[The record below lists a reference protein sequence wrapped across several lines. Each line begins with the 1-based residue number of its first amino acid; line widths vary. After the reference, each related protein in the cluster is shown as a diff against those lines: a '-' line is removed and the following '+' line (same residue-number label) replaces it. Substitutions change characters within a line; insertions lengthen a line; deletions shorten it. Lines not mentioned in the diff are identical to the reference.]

1 MSKFKRVLI
10 ANRGEIAK
18 RIYNALRDLSITPVI
33 PIVEKE
39 FAQCRTCYPYAVLL
53 KVEDGIF
60 LNKEKLIEIAKENE
74 CQAIHPGYGFLAENA
89 EFARLCEQNGIIFIG
104 PPANSIELM
113 GHKETAR
120 VIAEKSGVSPVPG
133 FSLKGLTEDEILKK
147 AKEIGFP
154 VLIKASLG
162 GGGKGMRRVD
172 KEEELFE
179 NIRMAKSESKEYFA
193 SEDIFVEKYVVN
205 PRHIEI
211 QIFSF
216 PGGRTVYLGE
226 RECTIQRR
234 HQKIIEES
242 PSPIVD
248 EKLRNEMGEAAVALA
263 DTVSYVGAGTVEFI
277 VDRDKNFYF
286 LEMNTRIQ
294 VEHPVTET
302 VYGVDLVK
310 WQVQEAMGLVVNV
323 PQDKIKPNGHA
334 IEFRVY
340 AEDPENNFMPS
351 PGKILRY
358 VEPKIPGVRIE
369 TAVRDGYEIFPD
381 FDPMIAKVI
390 VFDSN
395 REDCIEKSKRVLN
408 ELAVL
413 GVKTNIDFLKS
424 VIEHPAFLKGD
435 LDTGFIEKYSG
446 FLFAEK
452 RDAKFSKEEAVL
464 LASVVEKE
472 GKGNVEKVEGDKDYF
487 PQISDW
493 LP

>member
-18 RIYNALRDLSITPVI
+18 RIYNALRDLDITPVI
-33 PIVEKE
+33 PIVDKE
-39 FAQCRTCYPYAVLL
+39 FNQCFTCYPYAKLL
-53 KVEDGIF
+53 KAEDGIF
-60 LNKEKLIEIAKENE
+60 LNKERLIEIAKENE

-89 EFARLCEQNGIIFIG
+89 EFARMCEQNGIIFIG
-104 PPANSIELM
+104 PPANAIELM

-162 GGGKGMRRVD
+162 GGGKGMRRVE

-179 NIRMAKSESKEYFA
+179 NIRIARSESREYFA
-193 SEDIFVEKYVVN
+193 SEEIFIEKYIVN

-211 QIFSF
+211 QVFSF

-242 PSPIVD
+242 PSPVVD
-248 EKLRNEMGEAAVALA
+248 DRLRKEMGEAAVALA

-277 VDRDKNFYF
+277 MDRDKNFYF

-294 VEHPVTET
+294 VEHPVTEM

-310 WQVQEAMGLVVNV
+310 WQIQEAMGLVVNI
-323 PQDKIKPNGHA
+323 PQEKIKPNGHA
-334 IEFRVY
+334 IEFRIY

-351 PGKILRY
+351 PGKILKY
-358 VEPKIPGVRIE
+358 IEPKIPGVRIE
-369 TAVRDGYEIFPD
+369 SAVRDGYEIFPD
-381 FDPMIAKVI
+381 FDPMIAKVV
-390 VFDSN
+390 VFDTN
-395 REDCIEKSKRVLN
+395 REDCIQKSKRVLN
-408 ELAVL
+408 ELVVL
-413 GVKTNIDFLKS
+413 GVKTNISFLKS

-435 LDTGFIEKYSG
+435 IDTGFVEKYRD
-446 FLFAEK
+446 FLFEK
-452 RDAKFSKEEAVL
+452 AKQPTLTKEQVALIASLVSSQKKKDAMPDCE
-464 LASVVEKE
+464 
-472 GKGNVEKVEGDKDYF
+472 DKNF
-487 PQISDW
+487 LPEVSGW

>member
-1 MSKFKRVLI
+1 LSKFERVLI

-18 RIYNALRDLSITPVI
+18 RIYHALRDLNITPVI
-33 PIVEKE
+33 PIVERE
-39 FAQCRTCYPYAVLL
+39 FEQTFDIYPYAILL

-60 LNKEKLIEIAKENE
+60 LNGERLIEIAKENK

-89 EFARLCEQNGIIFIG
+89 DFARLCEQSGIVFIG

-120 VIAEKSGVSPVPG
+120 VIAEKCGVSPVPG
-133 FSLKGLTEDEILKK
+133 FSLKGLNEKQILDR
-147 AKEIGFP
+147 ARAVGLP

-162 GGGKGMRRVD
+162 GGGKGMRRVENED
-172 KEEELFE
+172 ELFE
-179 NIRMAKSESKEYFA
+179 NIRIARSESKQYFA
-193 SEDIFVEKYVVN
+193 SEDIFVEKYIKN

-211 QIFSF
+211 QVFSF

-248 EKLRNEMGEAAVALA
+248 EDMRRRMGEAACSLA

-277 VDRDKNFYF
+277 VDSDRNFYF

-294 VEHPVTET
+294 VEHPVTEM

-310 WQVQEAMGLVVNV
+310 WQIQEAMGLVVTV

-334 IEFRVY
+334 IEFRIY

-351 PGKILRY
+351 PGRILRY
-358 VEPKIPGVRIE
+358 VEPKIPGVRVE
-369 TAVRDGYEIFPD
+369 SAVKEGYEIFPD

-395 REDCIEKSKRVLN
+395 REDCIEKAKRVLD
-408 ELAVL
+408 EFIVL
-413 GVKTNIDFLKS
+413 GVKTNLAFLKR
-424 VIEHPAFLKGD
+424 VIEHVSFLKGD
-435 LDTGFIEKYSG
+435 VDTGFIEKYQD
-446 FLFAEK
+446 FLFKGKENPLFSSEEIALLSSQLKYTGEK
-452 RDAKFSKEEAVL
+452 SPLNCETEPEYPDIT
-464 LASVVEKE
+464 
-472 GKGNVEKVEGDKDYF
+472 G
-487 PQISDW
+487 W

>member
-1 MSKFKRVLI
+1 MSKFERVLI

-18 RIYNALRDLSITPVI
+18 RIYHALRDLNITPVI
-33 PIVEKE
+33 PIVERE
-39 FAQCRTCYPYAVLL
+39 FEQCFLLYPYAIVL

-60 LNKEKLIEIAKENE
+60 LNGERLVEIAKENK

-89 EFARLCEQNGIIFIG
+89 DFARLCEEKGIVFIG

-120 VIAEKSGVSPVPG
+120 MIAEKCGVSPVPG
-133 FSLKGLTEDEILKK
+133 FSLKGLNEKQILDR
-147 AKEIGFP
+147 ARAVGFP

-162 GGGKGMRRVD
+162 GGGKGMRKVESED
-172 KEEELFE
+172 KLFE
-179 NIRMAKSESKEYFA
+179 NIRIARSESKEYFA
-193 SEDIFVEKYVVN
+193 SEDIFIEKYIQN

-211 QIFSF
+211 QVFSF

-248 EKLRNEMGEAAVALA
+248 EDMRKRMGEAACSLA

-277 VDRDKNFYF
+277 VDSDKNFYF

-294 VEHPVTET
+294 VEHPVTEM

-310 WQVQEAMGLVVNV
+310 WQIQEAMGLVETVS
-323 PQDKIKPNGHA
+323 QDKIRPNGHA
-334 IEFRVY
+334 IEFRIY

-351 PGKILRY
+351 PGRILRY
-358 VEPKIPGVRIE
+358 VEPKIPGVRVE
-369 TAVRDGYEIFPD
+369 SAVKEGYEIFPD

-408 ELAVL
+408 EFVVL
-413 GVKTNIDFLKS
+413 GVKTNLGFLKA
-424 VIEHPAFLKGD
+424 ILEHPSFLRGD
-435 LDTGFIEKYSG
+435 IDTGFVEKY
-446 FLFAEK
+446 
-452 RDAKFSKEEAVL
+452 RDFIFGVASKKHFSEEEIAL
-464 LASVVEKE
+464 IASVLKNVK
-472 GKGNVEKVEGDKDYF
+472 KRGNESQCSREFGL
-487 PQISDW
+487 PEISGW
-493 LP
+493 IP

>member
-1 MSKFKRVLI
+1 LSKFKRVLI

-18 RIYNALRDLSITPVI
+18 RIYNALRDLDITPVI
-33 PIVEKE
+33 PVVEKE
-39 FAQCRTCYPYAVLL
+39 FDQCYTCYPYAVLL
-53 KVEDGIF
+53 KVENGVF
-60 LNKEKLIEIAKENE
+60 LNKERLIELAIENN

-89 EFARLCEQNGIIFIG
+89 EFARMCEGHGIVFIG
-104 PPANSIELM
+104 PPANAIELM

-120 VIAEKSGVSPVPG
+120 VIAQKSGVSPVPG
-133 FSLKGLTEDEILKK
+133 FSLNGLGEKEILER
-147 AKEIGFP
+147 ARAIGFP

-179 NIRMAKSESKEYFA
+179 NIRIARSESKEYFA
-193 SEDIFVEKYVVN
+193 SDEIFIEKYIVN

-211 QIFSF
+211 QVFSF
-216 PGGRTVYLGE
+216 PGGRTIYLGE

-248 EKLRNEMGEAAVALA
+248 EKLRKQMGEAACALA

-277 VDRDKNFYF
+277 VDSEKNFYF

-294 VEHPVTET
+294 VEHPVTEM

-310 WQVQEAMGLVVNV
+310 WQIQEAMGLVVTV

-334 IEFRVY
+334 IEFRIY

-351 PGKILRY
+351 PGRILKY
-358 VEPKIPGVRIE
+358 LEPKIPGVRIE
-369 TAVRDGYEIFPD
+369 SSVRDGYEIFPD

-395 REDCIEKSKRVLN
+395 REDCIKKSRRVLN
-408 ELAVL
+408 ELVVL
-413 GVKTNIDFLKS
+413 GVTTNIDFLKS
-424 VIEHPAFLKGD
+424 VIEHPAFQKGD
-435 LDTGFIEKYSG
+435 IDTGFIEKYKD
-446 FLFAEK
+446 FLFSANSLE
-452 RDAKFSKEEAVL
+452 FLTKEEVALIASL
-464 LASVVEKE
+464 LTGRVDRKNFKCEDE
-472 GKGNVEKVEGDKDYF
+472 DYL
-487 PQISDW
+487 PQISTW

>member
-1 MSKFKRVLI
+1 MSKFERVLI

-18 RIYNALRDLSITPVI
+18 RIYNALRDLDITPVI

-39 FAQCRTCYPYAVLL
+39 FNQCFSCYPYAKILRC
-53 KVEDGIF
+53 EDGIF
-60 LNKEKLIEIAKENE
+60 LNKERLIEIAKENG

-89 EFARLCEQNGIIFIG
+89 DFARMCEQNGIIFIG
-104 PPANSIELM
+104 PPANAIELM

-120 VIAEKSGVSPVPG
+120 LIAEKSGVSPVPG
-133 FSLKGLTEDEILKK
+133 FSLKGLSEEEILKK
-147 AKEIGFP
+147 AREIGFP

-162 GGGKGMRRVD
+162 GGGKGMRRVER
-172 KEEELFE
+172 EEELFE
-179 NIRMAKSESKEYFA
+179 NIRIAKSESKEYFA
-193 SEDIFVEKYVVN
+193 SEDIFIEKYIVN

-211 QIFSF
+211 QVFSF

-234 HQKIIEES
+234 HQKIIEET

-248 EKLRNEMGEAAVALA
+248 EKLRKRMGEAAVSLA

-277 VDRDKNFYF
+277 VDGEKNYYF

-294 VEHPVTET
+294 VEHPITEV

-310 WQVQEAMGLVVNV
+310 WQIQEAMGLVVNV
-323 PQDKIKPNGHA
+323 PQERIKPNGHA
-334 IEFRVY
+334 IEFRIY

-351 PGKILRY
+351 PGRVLKYI
-358 VEPKIPGVRIE
+358 EPKIPGVRIE
-369 TAVRDGYEIFPD
+369 SVVKDGYEIYPD

-390 VFDSN
+390 VFDTN

-408 ELAVL
+408 ELVVL
-413 GVKTNIDFLKS
+413 GVKTNIGFLKS
-424 VIEHPAFLKGD
+424 VLEHSAFVKGD
-435 LDTGFIEKYSG
+435 IDTGFIEKYSD
-446 FLFAEK
+446 FLFEK
-452 RDAKFSKEEAVL
+452 NRHTFLKREEVALISSYLFSERKKGSL
-464 LASVVEKE
+464 SDCE
-472 GKGNVEKVEGDKDYF
+472 GNDFYPPVSE
-487 PQISDW
+487 W